1 MGTFGPRPGRGLEYN
16 SPNLAKGFRTD
27 LPPESIQA
35 QPMTGSYLML
45 ALVLIVTLIVVS
57 LVYLFRS

>member
-1 MGTFGPRPGRGLEYN
+1 
-16 SPNLAKGFRTD
+16 
-27 LPPESIQA
+27 
-35 QPMTGSYLML
+35 MTGSYLML

>member
-1 MGTFGPRPGRGLEYN
+1 MVLGGRGGVEYN

-27 LPPESIQA
+27 LPPEAIRF
-35 QPMTGSYLML
+35 QPITGSYFLL
-45 ALVLIVTLIVVS
+45 ALVLVVTVIVVS